1 MPTKKLQFSDSVY
14 KTAPL
19 KITLFSKI
27 FPSFS
32 FYSKFLAIVFRASQK
47 AKRGKYDNPA
57 WCKSSFGA
65 LRALER
71 KGVKFEISGI
81 NFIEQVEKSC
91 VIIGNHMSM
100 METVVL
106 PIIIQPVRDVTFIVK
121 QPLLEYP
128 VFKHVMR
135 SRDPIAV
142 TRTNPRHDLKAVM
155 EGGIER
161 LNKGV
166 SIIVFPLTT
175 RTNLFDPKQFTTIG
189 VKLAQKAN
197 VPIVP
202 LALKTDAWSNGKRLK
217 DFGKIES
224 SKKVHFA
231 FGEPISV
238 KRKGN
243 EEHEAIIDFIQMKLQ
258 EWES

>member
-1 MPTKKLQFSDSVY
+1 MLTKKLQFSNSVY
-14 KTAPL
+14 QTAPRR
-19 KITLFSKI
+19 IFPFSKA
-27 FPSFS
+27 FPSLS

-57 WCKSSFGA
+57 WCKSSYGV
-65 LRALER
+65 LRSLEK

-81 NFIEQVEKSC
+81 NFIEQIEKSC
-91 VIIGNHMSM
+91 VFIGNHMSM

-106 PIIIQPVRDVTFIVK
+106 PIIIQPIRDVTFIVK
-121 QPLLEYP
+121 QPLLDYP

-142 TRTNPRHDLKAVM
+142 TRTNPRQDLKDVIN
-155 EGGIER
+155 GGIDR
-161 LNKGV
+161 LNRGI
-166 SIIVFPLTT
+166 SIIVFPQTT
-175 RTNLFDPKQFTTIG
+175 RTNLFDPNQFTTIG

-217 DFGKIES
+217 DFGKINP
-224 SKKVHFA
+224 SKKVCFA
-231 FGEPISV
+231 FGEPMWV
-238 KRKGN
+238 KSRGS
-243 EEHEAIIDFIQMKLQ
+243 EEHQVIIDFIQKKLQ
-258 EWES
+258 EWGD